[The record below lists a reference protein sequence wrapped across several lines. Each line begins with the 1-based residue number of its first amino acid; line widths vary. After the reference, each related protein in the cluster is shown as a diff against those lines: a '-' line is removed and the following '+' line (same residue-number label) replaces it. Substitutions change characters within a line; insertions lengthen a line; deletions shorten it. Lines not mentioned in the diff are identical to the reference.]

1 MLLLLLLN
9 ITGMGDYSSS
19 PCPPGYFCENAT
31 RSLVACP
38 NGTYRDISGAKNIGD
53 CFPCPAGYYCDKNAT
68 IGGVQCPSGT
78 YCPAGTT
85 LPTECMTGYY
95 CNRSMT
101 QEPCPAGYFCPN
113 GSALPIKCPKGHYCD
128 PRNHCYDNSSKIDA
142 GACYPRI
149 CPLGE
154 FDVFSYQKVIVL
166 QFLPLRS
173 S

>member
-1 MLLLLLLN
+1 
-9 ITGMGDYSSS
+9 
-19 PCPPGYFCENAT
+19 
-31 RSLVACP
+31 
-38 NGTYRDISGAKNIGD
+38 
-53 CFPCPAGYYCDKNAT
+53 
-68 IGGVQCPSGT
+68 
-78 YCPAGTT
+78 
-85 LPTECMTGYY
+85 MTGYY

-173 S
+173 SWYDVISFLLWQGSRSTTAFRNFAFTGFLYAFIIGQRLISLFFFLIYVLEQEWLLLFTL